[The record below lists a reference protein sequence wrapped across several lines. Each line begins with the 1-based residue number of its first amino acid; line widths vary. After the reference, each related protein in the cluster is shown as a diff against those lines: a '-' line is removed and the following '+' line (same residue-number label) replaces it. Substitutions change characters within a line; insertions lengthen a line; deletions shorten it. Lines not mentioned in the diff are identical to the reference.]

1 MVFRKEKQ
9 YSLHIKKKKGITI
22 DNRRPQS
29 LIRNLRCGSFYESQ
43 FEFLTGD
50 DRYCFYVYNI
60 AAYIY
65 FRDENVDI
73 YEKIN

>member
-1 MVFRKEKQ
+1 MIFRKEKQ
-9 YSLHIKKKKGITI
+9 YVLRIKKKKGITI

-43 FEFLTGD
+43 FELLTENGG
-50 DRYCFYVYNI
+50 YCFWI
-60 AAYIY
+60 PDLSAYIY